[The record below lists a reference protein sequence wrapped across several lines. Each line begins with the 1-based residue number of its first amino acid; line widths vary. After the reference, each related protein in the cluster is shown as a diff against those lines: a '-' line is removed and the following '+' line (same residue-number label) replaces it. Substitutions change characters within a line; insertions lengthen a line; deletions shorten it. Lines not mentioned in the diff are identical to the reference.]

1 MPIDKLRCFAPPLL
15 PLIAT
20 AKGEIVILSRRFS
33 GRPKFKKSVDDSL
46 APETALED
54 GTSGDRFGIA
64 IASWLSE
71 NGPAQGNL
79 YHSALAAFEK
89 PLFEYAL
96 QQTEGNQ
103 LRAAQLLGINRN
115 TLRKR
120 LADLDIAP
128 EHFVRRH

>member
-1 MPIDKLRCFAPPLL
+1 MAREEVIDA
-15 PLIAT
+15 AT
-20 AKGEIVILSRRFS
+20 
-33 GRPKFKKSVDDSL
+33 VDDSL

-54 GTSGDRFGIA
+54 GTSGDRFEIA